1 MPLVLC
7 LNIYVDYEYFRL
19 TYVKL
24 VISVKM
30 YTCACDHVSYIYTER
45 ERDRDRD
52 RDRETETERQRD
64 RETERDRERQRETE
78 TETETET
85 ERQRQ
90 RETETER
97 QRQRERQREISYDIS
112 QYRASKIGRGG
123 QRGHDPRFFAEL
135 FCLEFK
141 IFSSRSTMVSAP
153 FDIPWLPTLKS
164 ISAALQ

>member
-30 YTCACDHVSYIYTER
+30 YTCACDHVSYIYIQR
-45 ERDRDRD
+45 ERDRERQRDRD
-52 RDRETETERQRD
+52 RETDRETETERD
-64 RETERDRERQRETE
+64 RDRER
-78 TETETET
+78 
-85 ERQRQ
+85 
-90 RETETER
+90 ETER

>member
-30 YTCACDHVSYIYTER
+30 YTCACDHVSYIYIQ
-45 ERDRDRD
+45 
-52 RDRETETERQRD
+52 RDRERQRQRQRDRD
-64 RETERDRERQRETE
+64 RETERDRDR
-78 TETETET
+78 
-85 ERQRQ
+85 
-90 RETETER
+90 ER

>member
-30 YTCACDHVSYIYTER
+30 YTCACDHVSYIYIQRER
-45 ERDRDRD
+45 E
-52 RDRETETERQRD
+52 T
-64 RETERDRERQRETE
+64 
-78 TETETET
+78 
-85 ERQRQ
+85 
-90 RETETER
+90 ETETER
-97 QRQRERQREISYDIS
+97 QRQRERQREISYDTS